1 MCIIE
6 IRNCGKHFWSFF
18 LVFSRLLVQSSGIC
32 LFLSIMHLQQAES
45 NGPAPEPRQVHE
57 GPKKALKEF
66 KQHSISLPFG
76 QPTSL
81 ASIGGP
87 TYITAQTLIQ
97 QVAYSLSDRLWTYSP
112 DTFDLD
118 VAVKGWFEEGA
129 INVYGY
135 PTNVE
140 AMQIRQGAAS
150 IALGYIFS
158 KDFDLKKRYVPQ
170 SILASSSTLQYLRT
184 ALDQLSLLYS
194 VASPFVAHI
203 AAIDYAGASSRLV
216 ADYVSALSL
225 AEELGFGMVS
235 SSSVYEAQH
244 MSLFSTLLASICP
257 TIHIY
262 DGVSVGRE
270 TTRVIDVLDQVGL
283 HNTYKAIQNE
293 ISTPK
298 NKKVD
303 LDSKVVRLLDAFNG
317 ELGTQ
322 YGLFEYHGHDTPDS
336 VLIVF
341 GTVESSLASQVA
353 LSLERD
359 GAKVGVLNVRVYRPF
374 VEEAFLNALPE
385 SVKIIGVLGQVQD
398 SSAVSDSSVR
408 SNLYGDVMAAV
419 SFSDKGA
426 SPPAVVDVKYPRE
439 TIWTPISIAA
449 AFQLLVKKPVLQAEN
464 KEKDDSTPSTLQLLD
479 PTAVQQ
485 YTFWDI
491 DTSNSINAPVAIG
504 RALATDSSN
513 NVTTKTGYDNLVQGG
528 VFRTDVRKSQK
539 SIEASYSIDAAD
551 VVYVG
556 EQSLLNNFD
565 ILNGVKA
572 GGKVILRLPGIR
584 DDDVESKLPAVF
596 RKTLSAK
603 AAQLY
608 ILDPP
613 AVEVVANDPPLESY
627 LSQIAF
633 LRVALPKLEKVG
645 LQKLAS
651 VNGTI
656 ETIEELSKVLDNALR
671 QIEIPEAWATAEVEN
686 FLAILPEDINVNS
699 FAAFNKIEVEPPT
712 YLKDWKT
719 AAKGLAF
726 KEAYGT
732 KTALRPDLSVKT
744 YTVRVQENR
753 RLTPPSYDRNIFH
766 IEFDLGDSGL
776 TYDIGEA
783 LGIHAENDEVEVNNF
798 INFYNLD
805 PEEVVEVPSREDPT
819 VLENRTIY
827 QSLMQNVDIFG
838 KPPKRFYEA
847 LAEFAEEPAEK
858 KELITLG
865 GPTKEGNQ
873 EFKRRAEVDT
883 ITYADILLDF
893 PSAHPSFHDIVR
905 IVSPLKRRE
914 YSIASCQKVT
924 PNSVALMVVVVGWV
938 DPKGRDRFGQATRFL
953 NKLRVGAPVT
963 VSVKPSV
970 MKLPPK
976 STQPLIMAGLGTG
989 LAPFRAF
996 VQYRAWEKAQGKDI
1010 GAVLLYMG
1018 SRHQREEYCYG
1029 EEWEAYQDA
1038 GVITLL
1044 GRAFSRDQ
1052 PQKIYIQDRMRQTMN
1067 DIIQAYLKEEG
1078 AFYLCKYHLLACW
1091 KIVLA
1096 HVCLL
1101 GGPTWPVPDVTN
1113 VLEDAI
1119 ARDAKNLGKKTNPR
1133 TEIEKLKD
1141 QLRYVLEVY

>member
-1 MCIIE
+1 
-6 IRNCGKHFWSFF
+6 
-18 LVFSRLLVQSSGIC
+18 
-32 LFLSIMHLQQAES
+32 MHLQPAES
-45 NGPAPEPRQVHE
+45 NGSVPVPRPVHA

-66 KQHSISLPFG
+66 KQHSPSLPFG

-87 TYITAQTLIQ
+87 TYVTAQTLIQ
-97 QVAYSLSDRLWTYSP
+97 QVAYTLSDRLWTYSP
-112 DTFDLD
+112 ETFDLD
-118 VAVKGWFEEGA
+118 VAVKGWYEEGA
-129 INVYGY
+129 KNVYGY

-140 AMQIRQGAAS
+140 SMQVRQGAAS

-158 KDFDLKKRYVPQ
+158 KDFDLKKRYMPQ
-170 SILASSSTLQYLRT
+170 SILASSSTLQYLRA

-194 VASPFVAHI
+194 VASPFVANI
-203 AAIDYAGASSRLV
+203 AAIDYAGASSQLV

-235 SSSVYEAQH
+235 SFSVYEAQH

-257 TIHIY
+257 AIHIY

-270 TTRVIDVLDQVGL
+270 TTRVIDVLDQTGL
-283 HNTYKAIQNE
+283 HNTYKAVQNE
-293 ISTPK
+293 ISAPGKK
-298 NKKVD
+298 NAD
-303 LDSKVVRLLDAFNG
+303 LDTKVQRLLNAFNG
-317 ELGTQ
+317 ELGTE
-322 YGLFEYHGHDTPDS
+322 YGLFEYHGHATPDS
-336 VLIVF
+336 VLVVF

-353 LSLERD
+353 LSLKKD
-359 GAKVGVLNVRVYRPF
+359 GAKVGVMNIRVYRPF
-374 VEEAFLNALPE
+374 VEEAFLNTLPE
-385 SVKIIGVLGQVQD
+385 SVRTIGVLGQVRD
-398 SSAVSDSSVR
+398 SQAVSDNSVR

-419 SFSDKGA
+419 SFSDKWA
-426 SPPAVVDVKYPRE
+426 NPPAVIDVKYPRE
-439 TIWTPISIAA
+439 TVWTPVSIAA
-449 AFQLLVKKPVLQAEN
+449 AFQLLVKKPFLQAGVEAS
-464 KEKDDSTPSTLQLLD
+464 EGDPPSPLRLLD
-479 PTAVQQ
+479 SPAVQQ

-491 DTSNSINAPVAIG
+491 DTSSSANAPVALG
-504 RALATDSSN
+504 QALAKDSAN
-513 NVTTKTGYDNLVQGG
+513 NVTTKTGYDNLLQGG
-528 VFRTDVRKSQK
+528 VFRTDIRKSQK

-551 VVYVG
+551 AVYVG
-556 EQSLLNNFD
+556 EQSLLYHFD
-565 ILNGVKA
+565 VLNSVKA
-572 GGKVILRLPGIR
+572 GGRVILKLPGVK
-584 DDDVESKLPAVF
+584 DDDIETKLPVEF
-596 RKTLSAK
+596 RKILSAK

-608 ILDPP
+608 VFDP
-613 AVEVVANDPPLESY
+613 AVIEVVANDPPLEIY
-627 LSQIAF
+627 LTQIAF
-633 LRVALPKLEKVG
+633 LRVAMPNLEKVG

-656 ETIEELSKVLDNALR
+656 ETIEQLAKVLDNALR
-671 QIEIPEAWATAEVEN
+671 QIEIPEAWATAEIDN
-686 FLAILPEDINVNS
+686 PFPALPRDINVNS
-699 FAAFNKIEVEPPT
+699 FTAFHKIEVEPPT

-726 KEAYGT
+726 REAYGT
-732 KTALRPDLSVKT
+732 KSALRPDLSVKT
-744 YTVRVQENR
+744 YTVYVQENR

-776 TYDIGEA
+776 EYDIGEA
-783 LGIHAENDEVEVNNF
+783 LGIHAENDEVEVNEF
-798 INFYNLD
+798 IKFYGLD
-805 PEEVVEVPSREDPT
+805 PEEVVEVPSRENPK

-827 QSLMQNVDIFG
+827 QALMQNVDIFG

-847 LAEFAEEPAEK
+847 LAEFADDPAEK
-858 KELITLG
+858 TELTTLG
-865 GPTKEGNQ
+865 GPTKDGNQ
-873 EFKRRAEVDT
+873 EFGRRAEVDT
-883 ITYADILLDF
+883 ITYADILLEF

-905 IVSPLKRRE
+905 IVSPMKRRE

-924 PNSVALMVVVVGWV
+924 PNSVALMIVVVGWV
-938 DPKGRDRFGQATRFL
+938 DPKGRDRFGQATRHL
-953 NKLRVGAPVT
+953 NKMRVGAPVT

-996 VQYRAWEKAQGKDI
+996 VQHRAWEKAQGKEI

-1044 GRAFSRDQ
+1044 GCAFSRDQ

-1078 AFYLCKYHLLACW
+1078 AFYLCKCILLSFGW
-1091 KIVLA
+1091 KPMLTRF
-1096 HVCLL
+1096 L

-1119 ARDAKNLGKKTNPR
+1119 AREAKTLGKKTNPR